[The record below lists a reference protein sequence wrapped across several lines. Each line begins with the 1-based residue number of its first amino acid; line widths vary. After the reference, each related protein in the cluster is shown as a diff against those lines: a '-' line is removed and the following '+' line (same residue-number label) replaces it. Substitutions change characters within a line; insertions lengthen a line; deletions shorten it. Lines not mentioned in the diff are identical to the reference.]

1 MAKRHER
8 VFALVAAVVFLA
20 TSVAFSAAVIWQI
33 RSDSKNKDQATTS
46 QSEADTQTQC
56 QFDTPTAAKEQV
68 PEAYKPS
75 GDVTKL
81 ETTDLVV
88 GSGAEVKTGDCLV
101 VKYLGTLI
109 DGTKFDGNF
118 DQEKGLKFSVGTGSV
133 IPGWDQ
139 GLVGMKV
146 GGVRRLVIPSDLAY
160 KEQGSGSIPP
170 NADLVFVVKLLE
182 IVQ

>member
-20 TSVAFSAAVIWQI
+20 TSVAFSAAVIWQM
-33 RSDSKNKDQATTS
+33 RSDSKNKDQATTQSETDS
-46 QSEADTQTQC
+46 QSQC

-68 PEAYKPS
+68 PEVYKPS
-75 GDVTKL
+75 GDVTAL

-88 GSGAEVKTGDCLV
+88 GTGDEVKTGDCLV

-118 DQEKGLKFSVGTGSV
+118 DQDKGLKFSVGTGNV
-133 IPGWDQ
+133 IAGWDQ

-160 KEQGSGSIPP
+160 KEQGSGAIPP